1 MSMRNQYNFNMLL
14 RGKGKQIMPIIN
26 LTKIVSSYAVASI
39 LSLFFTPIMVFLA
52 KRFNVVDK
60 PNQRK
65 LHKENT
71 PLLGG
76 LAIYAAFVITV
87 AIFAY
92 HQITLVKI
100 AVIVGATLIEILAVV
115 DDIKNLNAKLRLAV
129 MFFLSLAIYVTFY
142 FSYFTWNILHDNM
155 LVAVLFGGAVVIWI
169 TGIINAINF
178 TDGIDG
184 LSSYFSLIALFAFSI
199 ILAMQ
204 VRYEFALIVN
214 IAAIGGIL
222 GFIPYNRHKA
232 LIFMGDAGSMLL
244 GFIIG
249 IISLVTATR
258 VDSILYF
265 TVPIY
270 ILLMPLLEL
279 LTSVIRRIIFRKPIF
294 SADKYHFHHL
304 LSVKI
309 NDSLIVVVVLA
320 AIQVIFALCGVLV
333 YVYKAYVIG
342 LVGLVSIVLA
352 ALIIL
357 SIKYFKIK
365 KQLATENM

>member
-1 MSMRNQYNFNMLL
+1 
-14 RGKGKQIMPIIN
+14 MPIIN
-26 LTKIVSSYAVASI
+26 LTKIVSSFALSSI
-39 LSLFFTPIMVFLA
+39 LSLFLTPVMVLLA
-52 KRFNVVDK
+52 KRFNIVDK
-60 PNQRK
+60 PNHRK
-65 LHKENT
+65 MHKDET

-87 AIFAY
+87 AVFAF

-129 MFFLSLAIYVTFY
+129 MFLLSLAIYITFY
-142 FSYFTWNILHDNM
+142 YSYFTWNILHENIFI
-155 LVAVLFGGAVVIWI
+155 AVLLGGAVVIWV

-204 VRYEFALIVN
+204 SRYEFALIVN
-214 IAAIGGIL
+214 IAAIGGVI

-249 IISLVTATR
+249 IISLVTTTKA
-258 VDSILYF
+258 DSILYF
-265 TVPIY
+265 AVPIF
-270 ILLMPLLEL
+270 ILLMPLMEL

-294 SADKYHFHHL
+294 GADKYHFHHL
-304 LSVKI
+304 LSTKI
-309 NDSLIVVVVLA
+309 NDPLIVVVVLA
-320 AIQVIFALCGVLV
+320 AIQVIFAFIGLMI
-333 YVYKAYVIG
+333 YAYQAYVLGMI
-342 LVGLVSIVLA
+342 LLVSIVLI
-352 ALIIL
+352 ALIVL
-357 SIKYFKIK
+357 SIKYIEIK
-365 KQLATENM
+365 KQIDIEEA